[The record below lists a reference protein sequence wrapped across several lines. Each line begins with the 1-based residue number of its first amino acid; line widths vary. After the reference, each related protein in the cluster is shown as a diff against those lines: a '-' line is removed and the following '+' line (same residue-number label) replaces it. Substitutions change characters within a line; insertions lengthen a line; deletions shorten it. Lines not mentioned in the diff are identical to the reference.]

1 LKESVFLFPGQG
13 AQYVGMGKELA
24 DRYPVV
30 QAAYEE
36 ADEVLGYSLSR
47 LCFDGPEEELNRT
60 ENTQPAILATSV
72 ALVRLL
78 KELGWVPSAA
88 AGLSLGEY
96 GALVSAGALDFRSAL
111 NVVRQRGRYMQ
122 EAVPVGQGTMAA
134 IIGLERETV
143 EELCVLSSNS
153 TIVEPANYNCP
164 GQIVIAGHVEAVERA
179 MGLARDRGA
188 KRAIRLSVSA
198 PFHSSLLEP
207 AAARLQETLAGVPL
221 SAPSVPVVAN
231 VTADYVRDPEAVR
244 TALVRQVAS
253 PVRWEDSMNR
263 ILRDGY
269 RSFIEV
275 GPGRVLQGFMKRI
288 DREARVHTLDD
299 WESLQHLL
307 ESPGEVC

>member
-36 ADEVLGYSLSR
+36 ADEVL
-47 LCFDGPEEELNRT
+47 EELNRT

-96 GALVSAGALDFRSAL
+96 GALVAAGALDFRDAISL
-111 NVVRQRGRYMQ
+111 VRERGRYMQ

-134 IIGLERETV
+134 IIGLERDTV
-143 EELCVLSSNS
+143 EELCVLASNS

-188 KRAIRLSVSA
+188 KRAIRLSRC
-198 PFHSSLLEP
+198 P
-207 AAARLQETLAGVPL
+207 R
-221 SAPSVPVVAN
+221 PVC
-231 VTADYVRDPEAVR
+231 P
-244 TALVRQVAS
+244 
-253 PVRWEDSMNR
+253 
-263 ILRDGY
+263 
-269 RSFIEV
+269 
-275 GPGRVLQGFMKRI
+275 
-288 DREARVHTLDD
+288 
-299 WESLQHLL
+299 
-307 ESPGEVC
+307 